1 MRAALQMSSLVVTAV
16 ITLVGCTSPSASGT
30 LIDVVAGD
38 KPIAGMRLIAEASG
52 SASVSCSTF
61 EATTDDNGNFKF
73 DALCSGTAYKL
84 KPGNENLWL
93 ADGDVIPD
101 GGGEGLQFKAW
112 RSPTGPGAYLLTGT
126 ELQAIKTSADI
137 KKEPIWKSDTEV
149 ALYPATVPKSPAVI
163 PADGYLVL
171 VGERAAKQTAYW
183 PLIASETRT
192 FGSPTTTKITMDP
205 WSYIGIEFSSDTEFE
220 RKTATP
226 DDSKILKKDAGD
238 RVTHWI
244 PGNALPAGR
253 YAMHKEGDTRTTIVD
268 FGAAPQ

>member
-1 MRAALQMSSLVVTAV
+1 MRAALQLSSLALIAV
-16 ITLVGCTSPSASGT
+16 LALAGCTSPSASGT

-52 SASVSCSTF
+52 SASMSCSAF
-61 EATTDDNGNFKF
+61 EATTDDNGAFKF
-73 DALCSGTAYKL
+73 PALCAGTAYKL

-93 ADGDVIPD
+93 ADGDTIPD

-112 RSPTGPGAYLLTGT
+112 RTPSGPGPYLMEGT
-126 ELQAIKTSADI
+126 ELKAIKTSADI
-137 KKEPIWKSDTEV
+137 KKEPIWKSDTEF
-149 ALYPATVPKSPAVI
+149 ALYPATVPKSPALV
-163 PADGYLVL
+163 PADGFLVL
-171 VGERAAKQTAYW
+171 GGERAAKQTTFW
-183 PLIASETRT
+183 PLIMSAERK

-205 WSYIGIEFSSDTEFE
+205 WAYIGIEFASDTEYE
-220 RKTATP
+220 RKTAVP
-226 DDSKILKKDAGD
+226 DDTKILKKDAGD

-253 YAMHKEGDTRTTIVD
+253 YAMHKEGDTRTTVVD